1 MILLLK
7 FGLLVYFH
15 SFTPGLDVLSATLHI
30 RLNNDFME
38 NFKGEIYKGGR
49 FLEINVENI
58 LETEY
63 ADNNFNSK
71 IN

>member
-1 MILLLK
+1 
-7 FGLLVYFH
+7 
-15 SFTPGLDVLSATLHI
+15 
-30 RLNNDFME
+30 ME

-63 ADNNFNSK
+63 ADNNNFNSK